1 MVGRTSSKNHVET
14 KGKAKQRKQ
23 DPEIQVI
30 PQTSSLL
37 SLSLSWAQGGLV
49 I

>member
-14 KGKAKQRKQ
+14 KGKAKQRQQ
-23 DPEIQVI
+23 DPEIQVV

-37 SLSLSWAQGGLV
+37 LLSLSWARGGLA